1 MAGRPVDSDQG
12 EQVKGQILGMDVRRQ
27 PPLDADP
34 HIARLALADG
44 LGREHMLDLRR
55 TDPEREGAERAVGRG
70 MAVAADDRHSRLRTS
85 LFRADDMDDAAPPIA
100 HRERLERSEEHP
112 SELQSL
118 MRISYAIF

>member
-1 MAGRPVDSDQG
+1 MTPSFPTRRSSD
-12 EQVKGQILGMDVRRQ
+12 L
-27 PPLDADP
+27 PLDADP
-34 HIARLALADG
+34 NIARLALADG

-100 HRERLERSEEHP
+100 HRERLDPETTRVGGQRFKLEIGRAHV
-112 SELQSL
+112 
-118 MRISYAIF
+118 

>member
-1 MAGRPVDSDQG
+1 MNRRPPRSTRTDTLFPYTTLFRSQG
-12 EQVKGQILGMDVRRQ
+12 EQVKGQILGMDGRRQ

-85 LFRADDMDDAAPPIA
+85 LFRADED
-100 HRERLERSEEHP
+100 RKSTRLNSSH
-112 SELQSL
+112 
-118 MRISYAIF
+118 